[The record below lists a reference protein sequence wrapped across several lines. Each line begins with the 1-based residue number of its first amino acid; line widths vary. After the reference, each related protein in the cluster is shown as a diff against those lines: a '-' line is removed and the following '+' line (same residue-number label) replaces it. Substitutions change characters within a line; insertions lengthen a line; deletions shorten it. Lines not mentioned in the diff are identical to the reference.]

1 MMPFPLPRVPTPQEW
16 LIDRLADRLAKAQ
29 NLFGLLTRLELGVFW
44 FCWRRSLETHNPALK
59 ELLLDQARGEYR
71 HAQVLSRY
79 AAKIAPQTEMLL
91 RYGAERLFERE
102 YIADWGG
109 YEGQNADGISRQFWF
124 ARVFFGDKPAD
135 SYPWSDRLAYMIVL
149 ERFQAQIYRAIARRL
164 PGKLR
169 GVTGAIALEEYLHAE
184 QLQVAL
190 AQSDLPV
197 AGEMAIG
204 RWERRLTLALLLFWL
219 SGAKINYKETTGV

>member
-16 LIDRLADRLAKAQ
+16 LIERLADRLAKTQ

-44 FCWRRSLETHNPALK
+44 FCWRRSRETHNPALK
-59 ELLLDQARGEYR
+59 RLLLDQARGEYR
-71 HAQVLSRY
+71 HAQILS
-79 AAKIAPQTEMLL
+79 
-91 RYGAERLFERE
+91 RYGAELPPKTFLLLTYSADEVLARE
-102 YIADWGG
+102 EIAGWGG
-109 YEGQNADGISRQFWF
+109 HGASTDGISRRFWF

-164 PGKLR
+164 PGKLS

-184 QLQVAL
+184 QLQTAL
-190 AQSDLPV
+190 AKADLAV
-197 AGEMAIG
+197 SGEMAIG

-219 SGAKINYKETTGV
+219 SGSKLTYKEITGV